1 MTSSDQ
7 PDTDVERA
15 ARELLHA
22 WDIQMDNTSSVAIT
36 ARTGPRIPIGR
47 MSADNLF
54 RARAAIAAAIDDACD
69 EATAARDYEIA
80 ALMLEIDELKEKL
93 AARWVP
99 VTERTPPRRQS
110 DGLGSAEVLAQAE
123 DGSIV
128 VAFTFV
134 LDGALVWS
142 SGHERHRVVAWQPLP
157 AAWVAP

>member
-22 WDIQMDNTSSVAIT
+22 WGIQMDNTSSVAIT

-80 ALMLEIDELKEKL
+80 ALMREIDELKEKIDDMRHD
-93 AARWVP
+93 AM
-99 VTERTPPRRQS
+99 ER
-110 DGLGSAEVLAQAE
+110 G
-123 DGSIV
+123 
-128 VAFTFV
+128 
-134 LDGALVWS
+134 
-142 SGHERHRVVAWQPLP
+142 ER
-157 AAWVAP
+157 

>member
-1 MTSSDQ
+1 MTGDEAMSLVQAKKD
-7 PDTDVERA
+7 R
-15 ARELLHA
+15 RL
-22 WDIQMDNTSSVAIT
+22 NTEACMRF
-36 ARTGPRIPIGR
+36 ARTLANGGG
-47 MSADNLF
+47 SLADL
-54 RARAAIAAAIDDACD
+54 DDALWLTETID
-69 EATAARDYEIA
+69 AAVAEA
-80 ALMLEIDELKEKL
+80 L

-99 VTERTPPRRQS
+99 VAERTPPRRQS